1 MTKKLK
7 EVKPEVINSDELL
20 DIIRSKTDS
29 VGQVVAESMSRLS
42 IELQQ
47 EMLDLRAQIAEL
59 TILLKTQLIKDQ
71 KPGITVSSDQVKQF
85 PPIENKQEGV

>member
-7 EVKPEVINSDELL
+7 APESLNSDEIL

-42 IELQQ
+42 TELKQ
-47 EMLDLRAQIAEL
+47 EILDLRAQIAEL

-71 KPGITVSSDQVKQF
+71 KSITVTNDQVKQF
-85 PPIENKQEGV
+85 PPLETPKEGV